1 MGKQYPNYTEILLPD
16 IIAEAWATLSKVQ
29 SKEKGG
35 QMGKQH
41 PNYTEIILPNIIA
54 EAWAT
59 LSKVQCKK
67 RKVKWVSSTTTQFVY
82 LFEFLFYFLC

>member
-1 MGKQYPNYTEILLPD
+1 MGKQY
-16 IIAEAWATLSKVQ
+16 
-29 SKEKGG
+29 
-35 QMGKQH
+35 

-67 RKVKWVSSTTTQFVY
+67 GEVI
-82 LFEFLFYFLC
+82 